1 MHPWTTLF
9 RSSLTAPQ
17 TSEEKMVKLVKRV
30 IKRSMVLSNQSEKKK
45 KKNLALTISKQGLF
59 SIFTTVQKK
68 KKEVVNNSRHDH
80 PLSGIS
86 CNSILLVFFLSSPH
100 CGTKGEQ
107 FFKTKYYINCPTVSQ
122 TSSPHTTRNTNP
134 LSPPIM
140 HPVYYPIFSWIQ
152 SVTWA
157 FPKRN
162 RTWRLRYGTNGN
174 PSMCRMHLS
183 RPT

>member
-1 MHPWTTLF
+1 
-9 RSSLTAPQ
+9 
-17 TSEEKMVKLVKRV
+17 MVKLVKRV

-45 KKNLALTISKQGLF
+45 SRIDDFKTRSFLNFYDGT
-59 SIFTTVQKK
+59 KK

-86 CNSILLVFFLSSPH
+86 YNSILLVFFLSSPH

-152 SVTWA
+152 SVT
-157 FPKRN
+157 
-162 RTWRLRYGTNGN
+162 
-174 PSMCRMHLS
+174 
-183 RPT
+183 